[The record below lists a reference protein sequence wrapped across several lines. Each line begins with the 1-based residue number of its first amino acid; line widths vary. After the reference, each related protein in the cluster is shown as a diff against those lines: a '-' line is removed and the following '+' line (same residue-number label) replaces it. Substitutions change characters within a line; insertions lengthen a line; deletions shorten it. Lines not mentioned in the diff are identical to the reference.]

1 MRPFGLMILSSF
13 TQKKMILGSL
23 ALDQQT
29 LETTSLESGGAVT
42 ERIVAPEGGVELE
55 LFQISTKFLT
65 YL

>member
-1 MRPFGLMILSSF
+1 
-13 TQKKMILGSL
+13 MILGSL

-29 LETTSLESGGAVT
+29 SETTSSESGGAVT